1 MNAALII
8 HEYILKNT
16 FIPCNAGNIFFFI
29 KPQSPILYS
38 LLGKLVLEHAKVI
51 AICFDLGMKKFPLF
65 GLPIWKQKKKSS
77 NVSGFNQW
85 QKSISIYANKMEKN
99 INQSY

>member
-1 MNAALII
+1 MFCFRY
-8 HEYILKNT
+8 EEV
-16 FIPCNAGNIFFFI
+16 P
-29 KPQSPILYS
+29 
-38 LLGKLVLEHAKVI
+38 VI
-51 AICFDLGMKKFPLF
+51 WFTDMKTE
-65 GLPIWKQKKKSS
+65 QKSC